1 MGAMTDHG
9 SWFHRFE
16 GHVEDDLRRAAAVFH
31 HHASTIADEAS
42 LSDHPGAVIMTLLD
56 LSNTIKSIAE
66 AAEAPLR
73 TLLDEH
79 VPALVSLGQQ
89 VENSK
94 IIQGAIRAEE
104 SLPPAIKDSI
114 AALLAATVDQ
124 FESAPAAAPV
134 EAAPEPAAA

>member
-1 MGAMTDHG
+1 MTEPG
-9 SWFHRFE
+9 SWFHRA
-16 GHVEDDLRRAAAVFH
+16 EDDLRHATSRFH
-31 HHASTIADEAS
+31 HHGDSIAAEAPK
-42 LSDHPGAVIMTLLD
+42 SDHPGAVIMTLLD

-104 SLPPAIKDSI
+104 SLPPAIRDSI
-114 AALLAATVDQ
+114 AALLTATVDQ
-124 FESAPAAAPV
+124 FESAPTPV
-134 EAAPEPAAA
+134 EAAAAEPQPEPAAA

>member
-1 MGAMTDHG
+1 
-9 SWFHRFE
+9 
-16 GHVEDDLRRAAAVFH
+16 
-31 HHASTIADEAS
+31 
-42 LSDHPGAVIMTLLD
+42 MTLLD
-56 LSNTIKSIAE
+56 LSNTIKTIAE

-134 EAAPEPAAA
+134 EAAPAEPQPEPAAA